1 MKKNKIL
8 FFDRDG
14 ILINTKRINNRP
26 IAINNIKNIKFCYG
40 IKKIIKLSR
49 ENNYI
54 NIMVTN
60 QPDIS
65 RKKINKK
72 KVDNINEYI
81 KKKLS
86 LDDVFM
92 CGHDDKDYCDCRKPK
107 TGMLIKAK
115 KKWFGDFKKSI
126 IIGDRWKDISCGK
139 KAKINTILI
148 KYIYDEKKIF
158 GNYNFNSIYQLSKNI
173 NKILKKYE

>member
-60 QPDIS
+60 KPDIS

-115 KKWFGDFKKSI
+115 KKWVGDFKKSI
-126 IIGDRWKDISCGK
+126 IDEILALRGK
-139 KAKINTILI
+139 CTIFLVTHNKNLTINC
-148 KYIYDEKKIF
+148 DEKYLV
-158 GNYNFNSIYQLSKNI
+158 NNKNI
-173 NKILKKYE
+173 IPI